1 MELPCLCNT
10 QLVDHVYITILWAYA
25 SSLVICFEILCTSPG
40 QRAFPSCSQYKVP
53 LNRHDTQPG
62 TIFSPQSTHWSA
74 GGGDYYDLVGTA
86 LSRKNVCGLSG
97 NSVSQRDWMCSFIK
111 VVKKMHFSS
120 HGIGSFHHK
129 SNHEETLSIFVLSGS
144 CTLVLKDPQQMIIW
158 INTPAV
164 GWCFDTASCLK

>member
-1 MELPCLCNT
+1 MGVRKQPCHLFWDS
-10 QLVDHVYITILWAYA
+10 VHISRPEGI
-25 SSLVICFEILCTSPG
+25 SLLLSVQGSTEPTWHT
-40 QRAFPSCSQYKVP
+40 A
-53 LNRHDTQPG
+53 RHD
-62 TIFSPQSTHWSA
+62 IFPAVNTHWSA

-97 NSVSQRDWMCSFIK
+97 NSVSQREWMCSFIK